1 MQTRSDKVQ
10 ATTRRIQ
17 AVSIGDQDSAKYNK
31 GLLQERTART
41 RASGGLPH
49 GNSRIL
55 RNCSAAVTQC
65 RGIAERRLGRR
76 QIGQRQS
83 GRRHLGGGGL
93 GDGGV
98 GGDALGDS
106 SLCGIIL
113 DNGGLGGAEWAA
125 RNGRRRIGSVANWE
139 RGNAVRQFTGAVEL
153 PGGGLGGGKWAA
165 DWAAAFKRRRI
176 VRRRIGRPRIG

>member
-1 MQTRSDKVQ
+1 MHMQTRNDKVQ

-17 AVSIGDQDSAKYNK
+17 AVSIGHQYSAKYNK

-93 GDGGV
+93 GDDGLGG
-98 GGDALGDS
+98 GALGDS
-106 SLCGIIL
+106 SLYGIIL
-113 DNGGLGGAEWAA
+113 DNGGWCDLEQSLTHPPSILCSNSEKQMWL
-125 RNGRRRIGSVANWE
+125 RVAF
-139 RGNAVRQFTGAVEL
+139 RDRS
-153 PGGGLGGGKWAA
+153 
-165 DWAAAFKRRRI
+165 
-176 VRRRIGRPRIG
+176 